1 MNVEQLIKGGYTV
14 QGENKRH
21 YVPLYPQRSNV
32 GNDAT
37 MTKPTMFLAEQA
49 ALLLRPINPLWG
61 LKINVNNATV
71 AQNIVIQARD
81 EFNSEMSKKDAE
93 IAALKAQLEG
103 AVSKHRKKATSMP
116 LEDVGVSESIDN
128 AVKQEV

>member
-1 MNVEQLIKGGYTV
+1 M
-14 QGENKRH
+14 
-21 YVPLYPQRSNV
+21 PLYPQRSNV

-37 MTKPTMFLAEQA
+37 MTKPTMFLVEQA
-49 ALLLRPINPLWG
+49 ALLLRPSNPLWG